1 MAANNRVKATT
12 TVKEGEYRKAGRDDV
27 RGPCPAVNSLA
38 NHGYLPRDGKYI
50 TQDILMD
57 ALQMRYNLSQRIAFV
72 LATTVLDPKN
82 PLGVRPSGQEKEDPA
97 TGKGIPYIHLNQL
110 NTHNRMEH
118 DVSMFHLD
126 AYFGDHTVPQKHM
139 VENFIA
145 ESQDGVWLTWKD
157 IARYKAKRY
166 HDTKK
171 KNPDMVYTVRQMFTS
186 WAEAAVLMLVL
197 AKNPRVP
204 ITYVREFVIEE
215 KLPEGWQRPA
225 TEVDRNA
232 NIWLMAKM
240 YFYSL
245 WF

>member
-1 MAANNRVKATT
+1 MT
-12 TVKEGEYRKAGRDDV
+12 TVNRSKSGAKVGEYKKPGADDV

-50 TQDILMD
+50 TKELLMD
-57 ALQMRYNLSQRIAFV
+57 ALQNQYHLSQRIAFV
-72 LATTVLDPKN
+72 LATTVLDPEN
-82 PLGVRPSGQEKEDPA
+82 PLGVRPSGQEKEDVA
-97 TGKGIPYIHLNQL
+97 TGKSVPYIHLNQL

-126 AYFGDHTVPQKHM
+126 AYQGDHTVPQKQM

-166 HDTKK
+166 HETKK

-186 WAEAAVLMLVL
+186 WAEAAVIMLVL
-197 AKNPRVP
+197 GGTGKHQ
-204 ITYVREFVIEE
+204 T
-215 KLPEGWQRPA
+215 
-225 TEVDRNA
+225 
-232 NIWLMAKM
+232 
-240 YFYSL
+240 
-245 WF
+245 